1 MDENF
6 LNKLNNIKKINNKVK
21 EYLWPKKN
29 NSKIRRNK
37 FRNRKTK
44 FLEW

>member
-6 LNKLNNIKKINNKVK
+6 LDKLNNIKKINNKVK

-29 NSKIRRNK
+29 NSKIRGNK
-37 FRNRKTK
+37 FRNRKST